1 MSDYFF
7 KIDQL
12 EPNKLLDEIQ
22 QLTKKQ
28 MSVRPDTK
36 MWQQIQ
42 TYIDYAKE
50 NCRAHSMSES
60 LKAKKEPDVIE
71 IGEVEEVVYTPDYTS
86 EELILAVADFYTN
99 DKISKNKEKQQ
110 KYSTD
115 KNIPTPNQ
123 QKPEL
128 KPEPVDQPK
137 PQENIEI
144 DIPVFG
150 KTK

>member
-50 NCRAHSMSES
+50 NYRAHSMQEA
-60 LKAKKEPDVIE
+60 LKSNKEPDVIE
-71 IGEVEEVVYTPDYTS
+71 IGEVEEVIYTPDYSS

-110 KYSTD
+110 KYSTE
-115 KNIPTPNQ
+115 KTIPQPLKPTPAV
-123 QKPEL
+123 
-128 KPEPVDQPK
+128 KPEPQPLQK
-137 PQENIEI
+137 ENIEI

>member
-28 MSVRPDTK
+28 MSVRQDTK

-50 NCRAHSMSES
+50 NYRAHTMSEA
-60 LKAKKEPDVIE
+60 LQAKKEPDVIE
-71 IGEVEEVVYTPDYTS
+71 IGEVEEVVYTPDYSS

-110 KYSTD
+110 KYSTE
-115 KNIPTPNQ
+115 KSIPQPFKQTPSI
-123 QKPEL
+123 
-128 KPEPVDQPK
+128 KPEPQPIPK
-137 PQENIEI
+137 ENLDI

>member
-12 EPNKLLDEIQ
+12 DPNKLLDEIQ
-22 QLTKKQ
+22 QLSKKQ

-36 MWQQIQ
+36 MWQQIRS
-42 TYIDYAKE
+42 YIDYAKE
-50 NCRAHSMSES
+50 NYRAHSMAEA

-71 IGEVEEVVYTPDYTS
+71 IGEVEEVVYTPDYS
-86 EELILAVADFYTN
+86 SELILAVADFYTN

-110 KYSTD
+110 KYTTE
-115 KNIPTPNQ
+115 KTIP
-123 QKPEL
+123 KPL
-128 KPEPVDQPK
+128 KPSPTLTPEPK
-137 PQENIEI
+137 PIAKENLEI

>member
-50 NCRAHSMSES
+50 NYRAHSMQEA
-60 LKAKKEPDVIE
+60 LKSKKEPDVIE
-71 IGEVEEVVYTPDYTS
+71 IGEVEEVVYTPDYSS

-110 KYSTD
+110 KYSTE
-115 KNIPTPNQ
+115 KTIPQPL
-123 QKPEL
+123 KPAPAI
-128 KPEPVDQPK
+128 KPEPQPLPK
-137 PQENIEI
+137 ENIEI